1 MGTDFLNSGVRYQKR
16 LFLLIIV
23 FTWVL
28 ALSFFVIQYVR
39 EKEYKVNLLNEKLQD
54 INHMLIYQIDVDSI
68 NGNFADMGF
77 RFVQPSDSLRISIV
91 LMDGSVVYD
100 SNNET
105 VKENHRNRPEINN
118 AIKNGEGYTILRQSA
133 VDNSE
138 YFYSATLANGYIVR
152 TAIPYNQSAL
162 NDMLKVDTAYIW
174 ITVFIAV
181 VLSIVAYFASC
192 RIGMSIKLLRDFA
205 VKAEK
210 RELKD
215 NEKYDFPNDELGE
228 ISSHIINMYR
238 DMNKALLERDKSM
251 NDLITEEREKNRI
264 KNQLTSNINHELK
277 TPVHTIQACI
287 ETIINNRYRMTENQ
301 EDELMRTCHD
311 NVKRLCDLLR
321 DITTLTDINDNS
333 CQIAK
338 EQLNVSNL
346 VASVC
351 RDISSRQAEH
361 SIRINNYLPDGIEI
375 SGNKSLVESIF
386 SNLIN
391 NAVLYSGGR
400 DIFIKLKS
408 ENADDYC
415 FEVSDNGIGVEPRH
429 LPRLFERFYRVDDG
443 RSRAYG
449 GTGLGL
455 AIVKNAALSIYVQ
468 VLCGQVFFFIYS
480 LFIFLFL
487 FTTFK

>member
-54 INHMLIYQIDVDSI
+54 INHMLISQIDVDSI

-287 ETIINNRYRMTENQ
+287 ETIINNRYRMNENQ

-415 FEVSDNGIGVEPRH
+415 FEVSDNGIGVEPLH
-429 LPRLFERFYRVDDG
+429 LPRLSAFIELMMVD
-443 RSRAYG
+443 R
-449 GTGLGL
+449 GLMAVPEWGWPL
-455 AIVKNAALSIYVQ
+455 
-468 VLCGQVFFFIYS
+468 
-480 LFIFLFL
+480 
-487 FTTFK
+487 

>member
-54 INHMLIYQIDVDSI
+54 INHMLISQIDVDSI

-287 ETIINNRYRMTENQ
+287 ETIINNRYRMNENQ

-455 AIVKNAALSIYVQ
+455 AIVKNAVQ
-468 VLCGQVFFFIYS
+468 FHGGTISVDSPSNRGL
-480 LFIFLFL
+480 IFT
-487 FTTFK
+487 FTLHK

>member
-54 INHMLIYQIDVDSI
+54 INHMLISQIDVDSI

-228 ISSHIINMYR
+228 ISAHIINMYR

-287 ETIINNRYRMTENQ
+287 ETIINNRYRMNENQ

-408 ENADDYC
+408 ENADHYC

-455 AIVKNAALSIYVQ
+455 AIVKNAVQ
-468 VLCGQVFFFIYS
+468 FHGGTISVDSPANRGL
-480 LFIFLFL
+480 IFT
-487 FTTFK
+487 FTLHK

>member
-54 INHMLIYQIDVDSI
+54 INHMLISQIDVDSI

-301 EDELMRTCHD
+301 EDELMHTCHD

-361 SIRINNYLPDGIEI
+361 SIRINNYLPDSIEI

-455 AIVKNAALSIYVQ
+455 AIVKNAVQ
-468 VLCGQVFFFIYS
+468 FHGGTISVDSPANRGL
-480 LFIFLFL
+480 IFT
-487 FTTFK
+487 FTLHK

>member
-28 ALSFFVIQYVR
+28 ALSVFVIQYVR

-54 INHMLIYQIDVDSI
+54 INHMLISQIDVDSI

-455 AIVKNAALSIYVQ
+455 AIVKNAVQ
-468 VLCGQVFFFIYS
+468 FHGGTISVDSPANRGL
-480 LFIFLFL
+480 IFT
-487 FTTFK
+487 FTLHK

>member
-54 INHMLIYQIDVDSI
+54 INHMLISQIDVDSI

-105 VKENHRNRPEINN
+105 VKENNRNRPEINN

-238 DMNKALLERDKSM
+238 DMNKALLERD
-251 NDLITEEREKNRI
+251 
-264 KNQLTSNINHELK
+264 
-277 TPVHTIQACI
+277 
-287 ETIINNRYRMTENQ
+287 
-301 EDELMRTCHD
+301 
-311 NVKRLCDLLR
+311 
-321 DITTLTDINDNS
+321 
-333 CQIAK
+333 
-338 EQLNVSNL
+338 
-346 VASVC
+346 
-351 RDISSRQAEH
+351 
-361 SIRINNYLPDGIEI
+361 
-375 SGNKSLVESIF
+375 
-386 SNLIN
+386 
-391 NAVLYSGGR
+391 
-400 DIFIKLKS
+400 
-408 ENADDYC
+408 
-415 FEVSDNGIGVEPRH
+415 
-429 LPRLFERFYRVDDG
+429 
-443 RSRAYG
+443 
-449 GTGLGL
+449 
-455 AIVKNAALSIYVQ
+455 
-468 VLCGQVFFFIYS
+468 
-480 LFIFLFL
+480 
-487 FTTFK
+487 

>member
-54 INHMLIYQIDVDSI
+54 INHMLISQIDVDSI

-118 AIKNGEGYTILRQSA
+118 AIKNGEGYTIFRQSA

-287 ETIINNRYRMTENQ
+287 ETIINNRYRMTKNQ

-455 AIVKNAALSIYVQ
+455 AIVKNAVQ
-468 VLCGQVFFFIYS
+468 FHGGTISVDSPANRGL
-480 LFIFLFL
+480 IFT
-487 FTTFK
+487 FTLHK

>member
-54 INHMLIYQIDVDSI
+54 INHMLISQIDVDSI

-118 AIKNGEGYTILRQSA
+118 AIKNGEGYTIFRQSA

-277 TPVHTIQACI
+277 PPVHTIQACI

-301 EDELMRTCHD
+301 EDELMHTCHD

-351 RDISSRQAEH
+351 RDISSHQAEH

-455 AIVKNAALSIYVQ
+455 AIVKKIVELHQGSVQ
-468 VLCGQVFFFIYS
+468 VESHGGAVM
-480 LFIFLFL
+480 
-487 FTTFK
+487 FTVTLPWVEEKQ

>member
-54 INHMLIYQIDVDSI
+54 INHMLISQIDVDSI

-251 NDLITEEREKNRI
+251 NDLITDEREKNRI

-455 AIVKNAALSIYVQ
+455 AIVKNAVQ
-468 VLCGQVFFFIYS
+468 FHGGTISVDSPSNRGL
-480 LFIFLFL
+480 IFT
-487 FTTFK
+487 FTLHK

>member
-54 INHMLIYQIDVDSI
+54 INHMLISQIDVDSI

-118 AIKNGEGYTILRQSA
+118 AIKNGEGYTIFRQSA

-301 EDELMRTCHD
+301 EDELMHTCHD

-408 ENADDYC
+408 
-415 FEVSDNGIGVEPRH
+415 
-429 LPRLFERFYRVDDG
+429 
-443 RSRAYG
+443 
-449 GTGLGL
+449 
-455 AIVKNAALSIYVQ
+455 
-468 VLCGQVFFFIYS
+468 
-480 LFIFLFL
+480 
-487 FTTFK
+487 

>member
-54 INHMLIYQIDVDSI
+54 INHMLISQIDVDSI

-174 ITVFIAV
+174 ITVFIVV

-264 KNQLTSNINHELK
+264 QTQLTSNINHELK

-455 AIVKNAALSIYVQ
+455 AIVKNAVQ
-468 VLCGQVFFFIYS
+468 FHGGTISVDSPANRGL
-480 LFIFLFL
+480 IFT
-487 FTTFK
+487 FTLHK

>member
-54 INHMLIYQIDVDSI
+54 INHMLISQIDVDSI

-105 VKENHRNRPEINN
+105 VKGNHRNRPEINN

-264 KNQLTSNINHELK
+264 KNQLPSNINHELK

-301 EDELMRTCHD
+301 EDELMHTCHD

-361 SIRINNYLPDGIEI
+361 SIRINNDLPDGIEI

-455 AIVKNAALSIYVQ
+455 AIVKNAVQ
-468 VLCGQVFFFIYS
+468 FHGGTISVDSPANRGL
-480 LFIFLFL
+480 IFT
-487 FTTFK
+487 FTLHK

>member
-54 INHMLIYQIDVDSI
+54 INHMLISQIDVDSI

-238 DMNKALLERDKSM
+238 DMNKVLLERDKSM
-251 NDLITEEREKNRI
+251 NDLSTDEREKNRI
-264 KNQLTSNINHELK
+264 KKQLTSNINHELK

-455 AIVKNAALSIYVQ
+455 AIVKNAVQ
-468 VLCGQVFFFIYS
+468 FHGGTINVDSPANRGL
-480 LFIFLFL
+480 IFT
-487 FTTFK
+487 FTLHK

>member
-1 MGTDFLNSGVRYQKR
+1 M
-16 LFLLIIV
+16 
-23 FTWVL
+23 
-28 ALSFFVIQYVR
+28 
-39 EKEYKVNLLNEKLQD
+39 
-54 INHMLIYQIDVDSI
+54 H
-68 NGNFADMGF
+68 
-77 RFVQPSDSLRISIV
+77 
-91 LMDGSVVYD
+91 
-100 SNNET
+100 
-105 VKENHRNRPEINN
+105 
-118 AIKNGEGYTILRQSA
+118 
-133 VDNSE
+133 
-138 YFYSATLANGYIVR
+138 
-152 TAIPYNQSAL
+152 
-162 NDMLKVDTAYIW
+162 
-174 ITVFIAV
+174 
-181 VLSIVAYFASC
+181 
-192 RIGMSIKLLRDFA
+192 
-205 VKAEK
+205 
-210 RELKD
+210 
-215 NEKYDFPNDELGE
+215 
-228 ISSHIINMYR
+228 
-238 DMNKALLERDKSM
+238 
-251 NDLITEEREKNRI
+251 
-264 KNQLTSNINHELK
+264 
-277 TPVHTIQACI
+277 
-287 ETIINNRYRMTENQ
+287 
-301 EDELMRTCHD
+301 TCHD

-455 AIVKNAALSIYVQ
+455 AIVKNAVQ
-468 VLCGQVFFFIYS
+468 FHGGTISVDSPANRGL
-480 LFIFLFL
+480 IFT
-487 FTTFK
+487 FTLHK

>member
-28 ALSFFVIQYVR
+28 ALAFFVIQYVR

-54 INHMLIYQIDVDSI
+54 INHMLISQIDVDSI

-455 AIVKNAALSIYVQ
+455 AIVKNAVQ
-468 VLCGQVFFFIYS
+468 FHGGTISVDSPANRGL
-480 LFIFLFL
+480 IFT
-487 FTTFK
+487 FTLHK

>member
-54 INHMLIYQIDVDSI
+54 INHMLISQIDVDSI

-277 TPVHTIQACI
+277 TPVHTILACI
-287 ETIINNRYRMTENQ
+287 ETIINNRYRMNENQ

-455 AIVKNAALSIYVQ
+455 AIVKNAVQ
-468 VLCGQVFFFIYS
+468 FHGGTISVDSPANRGL
-480 LFIFLFL
+480 IFT
-487 FTTFK
+487 FTLHK

>member
-54 INHMLIYQIDVDSI
+54 INHMLISQIDVDSI

-287 ETIINNRYRMTENQ
+287 ETIINNRYRMNENQ

-338 EQLNVSNL
+338 EQLKVSNL

-455 AIVKNAALSIYVQ
+455 AIVKNAVQ
-468 VLCGQVFFFIYS
+468 FHGGTISVDSPANRGL
-480 LFIFLFL
+480 IFT
-487 FTTFK
+487 FTLHK

>member
-54 INHMLIYQIDVDSI
+54 INHMLISQIDVDSI

-287 ETIINNRYRMTENQ
+287 ETIINNRYRMNENQ
-301 EDELMRTCHD
+301 EDELMHTCHD

-429 LPRLFERFYRVDDG
+429 LPRLYERFDRVDDG

-449 GTGLGL
+449 GSGLGL
-455 AIVKNAALSIYVQ
+455 AIVKNAVQ
-468 VLCGQVFFFIYS
+468 FHGGTISVDSPANRGL
-480 LFIFLFL
+480 IFT
-487 FTTFK
+487 FTLHK

>member
-54 INHMLIYQIDVDSI
+54 INHMLISQIDVDSI

-228 ISSHIINMYR
+228 ISAHIINMYR

-287 ETIINNRYRMTENQ
+287 ETIINNRYRMNENQ

-455 AIVKNAALSIYVQ
+455 AIVKNAVQ
-468 VLCGQVFFFIYS
+468 FHGGTISVDSPANRGL
-480 LFIFLFL
+480 IFT
-487 FTTFK
+487 FTLHK

>member
-54 INHMLIYQIDVDSI
+54 INHMLISQIDVDSI

-192 RIGMSIKLLRDFA
+192 RIGMSIKLLSDFA

-228 ISSHIINMYR
+228 ISLHIINMYR

-287 ETIINNRYRMTENQ
+287 ETIINNRYRMNENQ
-301 EDELMRTCHD
+301 EDELMNTCHD

-455 AIVKNAALSIYVQ
+455 AIVKNAVQ
-468 VLCGQVFFFIYS
+468 FHGGTISVDSPANRGL
-480 LFIFLFL
+480 IFT
-487 FTTFK
+487 FTLHK

>member
-54 INHMLIYQIDVDSI
+54 INHMLISQIDVDSI

-228 ISSHIINMYR
+228 ISAHIINMYR

-287 ETIINNRYRMTENQ
+287 ETIINNRYRMNENQ

-408 ENADDYC
+408 EHADDYC

-455 AIVKNAALSIYVQ
+455 AIVKNAVQ
-468 VLCGQVFFFIYS
+468 FHGGTISVDSPANRGL
-480 LFIFLFL
+480 IFT
-487 FTTFK
+487 FTLHK

>member
-54 INHMLIYQIDVDSI
+54 INHMLISQIDVDSI

-361 SIRINNYLPDGIEI
+361 SIRINNYLPDSIEI

-455 AIVKNAALSIYVQ
+455 AIVKNAVQ
-468 VLCGQVFFFIYS
+468 FHGGTISVDSPANRGL
-480 LFIFLFL
+480 IFT
-487 FTTFK
+487 FTLHK

>member
-54 INHMLIYQIDVDSI
+54 INHMLISQIDVDSI

-118 AIKNGEGYTILRQSA
+118 AIKNGEGYTIFRQSA

-455 AIVKNAALSIYVQ
+455 AIVKNAVQ
-468 VLCGQVFFFIYS
+468 FHGGTISVDSPSNRGL
-480 LFIFLFL
+480 IFT
-487 FTTFK
+487 FTLHK

>member
-54 INHMLIYQIDVDSI
+54 INHMLISQIDVDSI

-287 ETIINNRYRMTENQ
+287 ETIINNRYRMNENQ
-301 EDELMRTCHD
+301 EDELMHTCHD

-429 LPRLFERFYRVDDG
+429 LPRLFERFYRVDK
-443 RSRAYG
+443 SHSKQSG

-455 AIVKNAALSIYVQ
+455 SIVKHAVRYHHGKMSVESELDQGTTISIQFDV
-468 VLCGQVFFFIYS
+468 
-480 LFIFLFL
+480 
-487 FTTFK
+487 

>member
-54 INHMLIYQIDVDSI
+54 INHMLISQIDVDSI

-287 ETIINNRYRMTENQ
+287 ETIINNRYRMNENQ

-455 AIVKNAALSIYVQ
+455 AIVKNAVQ
-468 VLCGQVFFFIYS
+468 FHGGTISVDSPVNRGL
-480 LFIFLFL
+480 IFT
-487 FTTFK
+487 FTLHK

>member
-54 INHMLIYQIDVDSI
+54 INHMLISQIDVDSI

-287 ETIINNRYRMTENQ
+287 ETIINNRYRMNENQ

-455 AIVKNAALSIYVQ
+455 AIVKNAVQ
-468 VLCGQVFFFIYS
+468 FHGGTISVDSHSNSGL
-480 LFIFLFL
+480 IFT
-487 FTTFK
+487 FTLHK

>member
-54 INHMLIYQIDVDSI
+54 INHMLISQIDVDSI

-264 KNQLTSNINHELK
+264 NTQLTSNINHELK

-287 ETIINNRYRMTENQ
+287 ETIINNRYRMNENQ
-301 EDELMRTCHD
+301 EDELMHTCHD

-455 AIVKNAALSIYVQ
+455 AIVKNAVQ
-468 VLCGQVFFFIYS
+468 FHGGTINVDSPANRGL
-480 LFIFLFL
+480 IFT
-487 FTTFK
+487 FTLHK

>member
-1 MGTDFLNSGVRYQKR
+1 
-16 LFLLIIV
+16 
-23 FTWVL
+23 
-28 ALSFFVIQYVR
+28 
-39 EKEYKVNLLNEKLQD
+39 
-54 INHMLIYQIDVDSI
+54 MLISQIDVDSI

-105 VKENHRNRPEINN
+105 VKENHRNRPEISN
-118 AIKNGEGYTILRQSA
+118 AIKNGEAYTILRQSA

-162 NDMLKVDTAYIW
+162 NDMLKIDTAYIW

-210 RELKD
+210 RKLKD

-238 DMNKALLERDKSM
+238 DLNKALLERDKSM

-287 ETIINNRYRMTENQ
+287 ETIINNRYRMNENQ
-301 EDELMRTCHD
+301 VDELMRTCHD

-400 DIFIKLKS
+400 DIFIKLK
-408 ENADDYC
+408 
-415 FEVSDNGIGVEPRH
+415 
-429 LPRLFERFYRVDDG
+429 
-443 RSRAYG
+443 
-449 GTGLGL
+449 
-455 AIVKNAALSIYVQ
+455 
-468 VLCGQVFFFIYS
+468 
-480 LFIFLFL
+480 
-487 FTTFK
+487 

>member
-54 INHMLIYQIDVDSI
+54 INHMLISQIDVDSI

-287 ETIINNRYRMTENQ
+287 ETIINNRYRMNENQ

-333 CQIAK
+333 CQIVK

-455 AIVKNAALSIYVQ
+455 AIVKNAVQFHGGTISIDSPANRG
-468 VLCGQVFFFIYS
+468 L
-480 LFIFLFL
+480 IFT
-487 FTTFK
+487 FTLHK

>member
-54 INHMLIYQIDVDSI
+54 INHMLISQIDVDSI

-287 ETIINNRYRMTENQ
+287 ETIINNRYRMNENQ
-301 EDELMRTCHD
+301 EDELMHTCHD

-361 SIRINNYLPDGIEI
+361 SIRINNYLPDSIEI

-455 AIVKNAALSIYVQ
+455 AIVKNAVQ
-468 VLCGQVFFFIYS
+468 FHGGTISVDSPANRGL
-480 LFIFLFL
+480 IFT
-487 FTTFK
+487 FTLHK